1 MNLINKDNLKKEE
14 INSYYHKVRAFIFDE
29 DGKLYVT
36 KMKSNSYNLPG
47 GRVDGTEDIN
57 DALIRE
63 IKEEMG
69 ILIDKSNIFHI
80 GNYHFYHKDFPHDE
94 IISNRENEIDLFF
107 IKGSYKYNANN
118 LHLTEYE
125 KSVNFEVI
133 KKARNEIDE
142 FFVDD
147 ASNPYKKFTDIE
159 LEYLCLELDKFRRN
173 KLC

>member
-36 KMKSNSYNLPG
+36 KMTDNGYNLPG
-47 GRVDGTEDIN
+47 GRVDGMEDIN
-57 DALIRE
+57 EALIRE

-69 ILIDKSNIFHI
+69 ILIDKSNIVHI

-107 IKGSYKYNANN
+107 IKGTYKYNFHNS
-118 LHLTEYE
+118 HLTEYE
-125 KSVNFEVI
+125 KSRNFGLVT
-133 KKARNEIDE
+133 IDRKDINKLLVE
-142 FFVDD
+142 DKN
-147 ASNPYKKFTDIE
+147 NPYKKFINLE